1 MPKSRYQMKKKQRGV
16 QFTLVSIGLLLFIL
30 TYFYYPSIKKDK
42 LLKDQSVN
50 KDFQKVDDRDQ
61 PTSFENLESTSFEN
75 LEYRGLYDLDKP
87 FKVKSKEAYILNEEP
102 DIVYMKN
109 MYVILYLSDS
119 RIVKITSLKGRYNKK
134 NYNCFFEQDVLAVD
148 GETIITAENLDLL
161 ATKNIIEAYNN
172 VNLDNATG
180 SLQADKI
187 NYNFD
192 TKNFKVSMFSDKAIK
207 MKVIR

>member
-1 MPKSRYQMKKKQRGV
+1 MKKKQRRV
-16 QFTLVSIGLLLFIL
+16 QFTLVSIGLLLLIL
-30 TYFYYPSIKKDK
+30 TYFYYPIIKKDK

-61 PTSFENLESTSFEN
+61 ATSFEN

-109 MYVILYLSDS
+109 MYVILYLSDN
-119 RIVKITSLKGRYNKK
+119 RTVEITSLKGRYNKE
-134 NYNCFFEQDVLAVD
+134 NYNCFFEQDVLATD
-148 GETIITAENLDLL
+148 GDTIITAKNLDLL
-161 ATKNIIEAYNN
+161 ATKNIMKVYND

-187 NYNFD
+187 DYNFK
-192 TKNFKVSMFSDKAIK
+192 TKYFKVSMFGDKAIK
-207 MKVIR
+207 MKVIQ

>member
-1 MPKSRYQMKKKQRGV
+1 MPKSRYQMKKKQLGV

-61 PTSFENLESTSFEN
+61 ATSFEN

-109 MYVILYLSDS
+109 MYVILYLSDN
-119 RIVKITSLKGRYNKK
+119 RKVEITSLKGRYNKE
-134 NYNCFFEQDVLAVD
+134 NYNCFFEQDVLATD
-148 GETIITAENLDLL
+148 GDTIITAKNLDLL

-192 TKNFKVSMFSDKAIK
+192 TKHFKVSMFSDKVIK
-207 MKVIR
+207 MKVIQ

>member
-1 MPKSRYQMKKKQRGV
+1 MPKSRYQMKKKQRRV
-16 QFTLVSIGLLLFIL
+16 QFTLVTIGLLLFIL

-61 PTSFENLESTSFEN
+61 ATSFEN

-109 MYVILYLSDS
+109 MYVILYLSDN
-119 RIVKITSLKGRYNKK
+119 RIVEITSLKGRYNKA
-134 NYNCFFEQDVLAVD
+134 NYNCFFEQDVLVVD

-161 ATKNIIEAYNN
+161 ATKNIIEVYND
-172 VNLDNATG
+172 VNLDNATS

-187 NYNFD
+187 DYNFE
-192 TKNFKVSMFSDKAIK
+192 TKHFKVSMFGDKTVK
-207 MKVIR
+207 MKVIQ